1 MAIMGA
7 GALGS
12 LYGGM
17 LAEAGEDVVLIKRSE
32 DHVGAINSRGLQI
45 SGVRGD
51 RVIKAKAAT
60 DPKTVGQVD
69 LIFFMV
75 KSFHTEE
82 AAMDC
87 LPMVGTDTTILTLQ
101 NGVDNAEKIG
111 NVVGREKVMAGSST
125 HNAVFIKPGHVHH
138 AMEGTTIIGE
148 MNGSIT
154 NRARRISQVLNNA
167 GIKTE
172 ISSNILGVLWT
183 KLLLAVSVMPLN
195 AVTDL
200 SPAEMIQIPELKDV
214 MTKVV
219 QEAVNVA
226 SATGIRFAVEEPIS
240 WFLKFDQ
247 FKQRE
252 YTRGYKASM
261 RQDIE
266 RGQKTEIEAFNGL
279 LVRKGKQFGVPTPH
293 NETLLGIIKG
303 IERKSR
309 SLKKQFEN

>member
-17 LAEAGEDVVLIKRSE
+17 LAEAGEDVALIKRSK
-32 DHVGAINSRGLQI
+32 DHVDAINSRGLQI

-125 HNAVFIKPGHVHH
+125 QNAVFIKPGHVHH

-154 NRARRISQVLNNA
+154 NRTRRIS
-167 GIKTE
+167 
-172 ISSNILGVLWT
+172 
-183 KLLLAVSVMPLN
+183 
-195 AVTDL
+195 
-200 SPAEMIQIPELKDV
+200 
-214 MTKVV
+214 
-219 QEAVNVA
+219 
-226 SATGIRFAVEEPIS
+226 
-240 WFLKFDQ
+240 
-247 FKQRE
+247 
-252 YTRGYKASM
+252 
-261 RQDIE
+261 
-266 RGQKTEIEAFNGL
+266 
-279 LVRKGKQFGVPTPH
+279 
-293 NETLLGIIKG
+293 
-303 IERKSR
+303 
-309 SLKKQFEN
+309 